1 MIEAEVRIESDDS
14 KQSIKSLNDLFDQ
27 GYRIESLNVE
37 AVDSEMIE
45 ADITLILTT
54 EK

>member
-1 MIEAEVRIESDDS
+1 MKEAEVRIESDDS
-14 KQSIKSLNDLFDQ
+14 ERGIKSLNDLFDQ

-37 AVDSEMIE
+37 AVDTEMIE

-54 EK
+54 KK